1 MTIQVIRMDD
11 GMIITLLKNKGIKSL
26 SLPSK
31 VRGQY
36 WVTDYK
42 SHKDLVCI
50 EAVDGK
56 WVLKSNRKV
65 MVCDKNGQECKEIV
79 VEPYELYCLVHRAS
93 GNKASLFTE
102 PDTEDRKY
110 YSKYIVRATDI
121 RIGKDKN
128 SDICYD
134 NLYISPVHA
143 LLRYQN
149 GLWEIQ
155 DSNSVN
161 GIYVNNIRV
170 SGSQSLKVGDVI
182 FIMGLKIIVGNGFLA
197 INNPDKKVEIPEGRL
212 SIIHRTA
219 TQKIDNDEVSEGKKD
234 YFYRSVRFKRDV
246 ETATIKVDSPPNNMQ
261 REELPLMLAVG
272 PSLTMGLASLTT
284 GLFAVNNAIQN
295 DNIASAIP
303 SIVMSISM
311 LVGTILWPILTKRYE
326 KKRALANEQ
335 KRQNKYKN
343 YLETIKKKIDE
354 EAQKQKKILNENY
367 LTVKEC
373 SEIVMQRKSTL
384 WERSPEQNDFLH
396 LRVGTGRKLAE
407 LNYHYQERR
416 FMLDDDNLQ
425 EEMLE
430 LCENPKAMDN
440 VPMVVSLLDN
450 YVSGVVGNPADTIA
464 FAKGLLLQMMTYYSY
479 DEFKIVLLM
488 NPKDAKEFED
498 MRWVPHV
505 WNDDYTIRFIAT
517 NPSELKTV
525 SAFLEQEIKYRSTLH
540 DEERRESMPYYMI
553 LAFDTDLANKADMLK
568 LLYRQKHNVNVSIL
582 TFCEK
587 VVQLPKECTTVMEID
602 GSVGKIFNKKDIS
615 DERVIFTPDI
625 YIKGSLNSICLR
637 LANTFLDIQNNTYN
651 LPKTLTFL
659 EMYKVGKIE
668 HLNALE
674 RWIENEPS
682 QSLSVPIGVDVFGEL
697 FELDLHE
704 KYHGPHGLVA
714 GMTGSGKSEF
724 IMTYILSLA
733 VNYHPYEVAF
743 ILIDYKGG
751 GMAKAFE
758 NLPHTAGII
767 TNLDGAAVNRSLVSI
782 QSELK
787 RRQAIF
793 METGQKLGESN
804 IDIYKYQNLYRY
816 GRVNEPLQHLFIISD
831 EFAELKTQ
839 QPEFMEQLISAARI
853 GRSLG
858 VHLILATQKPAG
870 VVDDQIWSNSKFK
883 VCLKVQEKADS
894 MDMLKRPDAAS
905 LSDTGRFYLQVGY
918 NELFE
923 MGQSAWAGS
932 YYYPS
937 DHVVLEK
944 DDAVEIFDGTGKVIL
959 KNKPRK
965 QFFGMRPQKQL
976 DAITDYLREI
986 AEKENISVKPLWLE
1000 PIPEYICVDDLEE
1013 KYSYT
1018 MQKWV
1023 LEPVVGEYDD
1033 PYRQQQNLLTIPLSK
1048 EGNVLVYGAAGMGK
1062 TTFITAMM
1070 YSMMKY
1076 HDAES
1081 LSSYILDFSSG
1092 SLRSFC
1098 NAPQVGDV
1106 IVAGEE
1112 EKIVNLFKMLVDEIE
1127 KRKKMFEE
1135 YGGDIISYNAN
1146 CSEKASNIV
1155 IVIHNF
1161 ANYIEMN
1168 GDTEEDIIYLSREGT
1183 KYGIYFVV
1191 TAVNVNDV
1199 RYRVSQNFNQQYTLQ
1214 LNDDADYSA
1223 VLGNVN
1229 GVYPTKYKGRGIVKK
1244 DQVYE
1249 FQTAHVTT
1257 RGENAVQFVK
1267 EFCEQMKEKYGQG
1280 VARSIPVLPDVV
1292 SVETFSDEIISL
1304 GQLPIGVRKNDLQVE
1319 CLSMQDDTITLM
1331 LGMDATPLANVS
1343 AGMVELLQKIDNI
1356 KIVVLDPNGRMTCKE
1371 SQNLQYCNDDM
1382 EEHIVKL
1389 FQQLVSRNNTY
1400 KDYNG
1405 ELPDDMVFENYVYI
1419 LQDFSDIYDELS
1431 EDGKDKLKILMEKNE
1446 TEYAVH
1452 FLVDDEIGS
1461 FKIHTTTSWFK
1472 RHCKRGDGVWI
1483 GEGVTDQY
1491 VLKLSEMD
1499 SSLRKP
1505 IAPEFGYVIKG
1516 GKPHLVKLL
1525 TAK

>member
-1 MTIQVIRMDD
+1 
-11 GMIITLLKNKGIKSL
+11 MIVTLLKSKGIKSL

-36 WVTDYK
+36 WVKDYK
-42 SHKDLVCI
+42 FNNDLVCI
-50 EAVDGK
+50 EAVEGK
-56 WVLKSNRKV
+56 WVLKSNHKI
-65 MVCDKNGQECKEIV
+65 MVYDKDGQECKETI
-79 VEPYELYCLVHRAS
+79 VEPYQLYRLLHRAS

-110 YSKYIVRATDI
+110 YSKYVVRAADI
-121 RIGKDKN
+121 RIGRDKN
-128 SDICYD
+128 NDIRYD

-143 LLRYQN
+143 LLTYQN
-149 GLWEIQ
+149 GSWEIK

-170 SGSQSLKVGDVI
+170 SGSQQLKVGDLI
-182 FIMGLKIIVGNGFLA
+182 FIMGLKIIVGNVFLA
-197 INNPDKKVEIPEGRL
+197 INNPDKKVQVSEGRL
-212 SIIHRTA
+212 SVIHRTPM
-219 TQKIDNDEVSEGKKD
+219 QKKDDDDVREMKQD

-246 ETATIKVDSPPNNMQ
+246 EPVTIKVDAPPNNMQ
-261 REELPLMLAVG
+261 RDELPLMLAVG

-326 KKRALANEQ
+326 KKRALKNEQ
-335 KRQNKYKN
+335 KRQNKYKG
-343 YLETIKKKIDE
+343 YLQIIKKNIDV
-354 EAQKQKKILNENY
+354 EAEKQRKILNENY

-373 SEIVMQRKSTL
+373 SDIVMQKKSTL

-396 LRVGTGRKLAE
+396 LRVGTGRKLADID
-407 LNYHYQERR
+407 YHYQERR

-430 LCENPKAMDN
+430 LCENPKTMDN
-440 VPMVVSLLDN
+440 VPVVISLLDN
-450 YVSGVVGNPADTIA
+450 YISGVVGDAADTIA

-488 NPKDAKEFED
+488 NEQDAKEFED
-498 MRWVPHV
+498 MRWIPHV
-505 WNDDYTIRFIAT
+505 WSDDQTIRFIAT
-517 NPSELKTV
+517 NPSELKIV

-540 DEERRESMPYYMI
+540 EEEQRESMPYYMI
-553 LAFDTDLANKADMLK
+553 LAFDQNLANKADMLK
-568 LLYRQKHNVNVSIL
+568 LLYRQKSGVNVSVL
-582 TFCEK
+582 SFCEK
-587 VVQLPKECTTVMEID
+587 IVQLPKECTTVVEIKD
-602 GSVGKIFNKKDIS
+602 SVGRIFNKKDIS
-615 DERVIFTPDI
+615 DERVNFMPDI
-625 YIKGSLNSICLR
+625 YIRGSLKPICLQ
-637 LANTFLDIQNNTYN
+637 LANTFLDIQDTTYN

-659 EMYKVGKIE
+659 ELYKVGKIE
-668 HLNALE
+668 HLNASE

-682 QSLSVPIGVDVFGEL
+682 KSLRVPIGVDVFGEM

-733 VNYHPYEVAF
+733 INYHPYEVAF

-758 NLPHTAGII
+758 HLPHTAGII

-793 METGQKLGESN
+793 METSQRLGESN
-804 IDIYKYQNLYRY
+804 IDIYKYQELYRY

-894 MDMLKRPDAAS
+894 MDMLKRPDAAA

-923 MGQSAWAGS
+923 MGQSAWAGA

-937 DHVVLEK
+937 DRVVLEK
-944 DDAVEIFDGTGKVIL
+944 DDAVEIFDGTGKVIF

-965 QFFGMRPQKQL
+965 QFFGIKPQKQL
-976 DAITDYLREI
+976 DAITDYLKGI
-986 AEKENISVKPLWLE
+986 AEKENVSVKPLWLE
-1000 PIPEYICVDDLEE
+1000 PIPEYICVDDLES
-1013 KYSYT
+1013 KYNYT

-1023 LEPVVGEYDD
+1023 LDPVVGEYDD
-1033 PYRQQQNLLTIPLSK
+1033 PYRQQQNLLTLPLSK
-1048 EGNVLVYGAAGMGK
+1048 EGNALIYGAAGMGK
-1062 TTFITAMM
+1062 TTFITAML

-1076 HDAES
+1076 HNAES
-1081 LSSYILDFSSG
+1081 LSTYVLDFSSG
-1092 SLRSFC
+1092 SLRSFQ

-1106 IVAGEE
+1106 IVTGEE
-1112 EKIVNLFKMLVDEIE
+1112 EKIINLFKMLTEEVE
-1127 KRKKMFEE
+1127 KRKKMFAE
-1135 YGGDIISYNAN
+1135 YGGDIVSYNE
-1146 CSEKASNIV
+1146 SSSDKASNIV
-1155 IVIHNF
+1155 VMIHNF

-1168 GDTEEDIIYLSREGT
+1168 SETEEDIIYLSREGT

-1191 TAVNVNDV
+1191 TAVNANDV
-1199 RYRVSQNFNQQYTLQ
+1199 RYRVSQNFNQQYVLQ
-1214 LNDDADYSA
+1214 LNDEADYSA

-1229 GVYPTKYKGRGIVKK
+1229 GVYPSKYKGRGIVKK

-1249 FQTAHVTT
+1249 FQTAHVTS
-1257 RGENAVQFVK
+1257 RGNNAVYFIK

-1280 VARSIPVLPDVV
+1280 MARKIPVLPDVV
-1292 SVETFSDEIISL
+1292 TAETFCDEQITL
-1304 GQLPIGVRKNDLQVE
+1304 AQFPIGVRKNDLQFQH
-1319 CLSMQDDTITLM
+1319 LNLQDGTITLM
-1331 LGMDATPLANVS
+1331 LGMDAMPIANVS
-1343 AGMVELLQKIDNI
+1343 AGVIELLQTMDNVR
-1356 KIVVLDPNGRMTCKE
+1356 IVVLDPNGRMQCEE
-1371 SQNLQYCNDDM
+1371 SNCLQYFVDDM
-1382 EEHIVKL
+1382 EGHIVKL

-1405 ELPDDMVFENYVYI
+1405 DLPDDMVFENYVYI
-1419 LQDFSDIYDELS
+1419 LQDFSDICDELS

-1452 FLVDDEIGS
+1452 FLVSDEVGS
-1461 FKIHTTTSWFK
+1461 FKLHTVTPWFK
-1472 RHCKRGDGVWI
+1472 RHCSRGDGVWV
-1483 GEGVTDQY
+1483 GESVNDQF
-1491 VLKLSEMD
+1491 VLKISEMD

-1505 IAPEFGYVIKG
+1505 IAPEFGYVIKN
-1516 GKPHLVKLL
+1516 GKPQLVKLL
-1525 TAK
+1525 NSK